1 MAYTIN
7 YYNGTI
13 LANIAD
19 GTLNTSTSLSL
30 AGRNFVGY
38 GEYLNE
44 NQLFLLENFAG
55 TSGPTNPI
63 RGQLWYNTSTQAI
76 SVYTGSTYT
85 ALANAE
91 VLASAISTTNT
102 NIRANVDTINTN
114 ILANVAVINAN
125 AGVQDTQITNLL
137 ANAATQNSSIV
148 TLTANAGAQSQR
160 LDSIDANVTAANAA
174 IALRATTYSPTLT
187 GNPRAPTATVAD
199 NSTSVATT
207 AYVMAQDSIRR
218 EYTDTNILANVGALE
233 ASTTTAIG
241 LRANIADPTF
251 TGTPAAPTAAAGT
264 RTTQLATT
272 AYVMAQDDTQRIYI
286 DTAIAGNVTTVT
298 TATNNNLA
306 FKAPLASPALTGVPT
321 APTATAGTNTTQIAT
336 TAFVRAAITGNTALW
351 QGSQRYIDSAAPDNA
366 IGNNGDFWFQYQ

>member
-30 AGRNFVGY
+30 AGKNFVGY

-55 TSGPTNPI
+55 NSGPTNPVA
-63 RGQLWYNTSTQAI
+63 GQLWYNTSTQAI
-76 SVYTGSTYT
+76 SVYTGSSYSTLTNATVT
-85 ALANAE
+85 ASTVSTINAQ
-91 VLASAISTTNT
+91 IQ
-102 NIRANVDTINTN
+102 ANVNVINTN

-125 AGVQDTQITNLL
+125 AAAQDTQITNLL

-160 LDSIDANVTAANAA
+160 LDSIDANITAANAA

-199 NSTSVATT
+199 NSTTIATT
-207 AYVMAQDSIRR
+207 AYVMAQDDLRR
-218 EYTDTNILANVGALE
+218 EYADTSILANVGALE
-233 ASTTTAIG
+233 SSTTTAIG
-241 LRANIADPTF
+241 LRANIASPTF
-251 TGTPAAPTAAAGT
+251 TGVPAAPTAGAGT

-272 AYVMAQDDTQRIYI
+272 AYVMAQDDTQRIYT
-286 DTAIAGNVTTVT
+286 DTAIASNISAVNS
-298 TATNNNLA
+298 ATNSNLV
-306 FKAPLASPALTGVPT
+306 FKANLASPVLTGTPT
-321 APTATAGTNTTQIAT
+321 APTATAGTNTTQLAT
-336 TAFVRAAITGNTALW
+336 TAFVAAAITGNTALW
-351 QGSQRYIDSAAPDNA
+351 QGSQRFIRSDAPDNA
-366 IGNNGDFWFQYQ
+366 EGNNGDFWFQYQ

>member
-55 TSGPTNPI
+55 NSGPTNPVA
-63 RGQLWYNTSTQAI
+63 GQLWYNTSTQAI
-76 SVYTGSTYT
+76 SVYTGSSYSTLTNATVT
-85 ALANAE
+85 ANTVSTINAQ
-91 VLASAISTTNT
+91 
-102 NIRANVDTINTN
+102 IRANVDVINTS
-114 ILANVAVINAN
+114 ILANVAVLNAN
-125 AGVQDTQITNLL
+125 AGVQDTQITNLW
-137 ANAATQNSSIV
+137 ANAATQDSSIV

-160 LDSIDANVTAANAA
+160 LDSIDANITAANAA

-199 NSTSVATT
+199 NSTTIATT
-207 AYVMAQDSIRR
+207 AYVMAQDDLRR
-218 EYTDTNILANVGALE
+218 EYADTSILANVGALE
-233 ASTTTAIG
+233 SSTTTAIG
-241 LRANIADPTF
+241 LRANIANPTF
-251 TGTPAAPTAAAGT
+251 TGAPAAPTAAAGT
-264 RTTQLATT
+264 RTTQIATT
-272 AYVMAQDDTQRIYI
+272 AYVMAQDDTRRIYI
-286 DTAIAGNVTTVT
+286 DTAIAGNVATVT

-306 FKAPLASPALTGVPT
+306 FKANLASPVLTGTPT
-321 APTATAGTNTTQIAT
+321 APTATAGTNTTQLAT
-336 TAFVRAAITGNTALW
+336 TAFVAAAITGNTALW
-351 QGSQRYIDSAAPDNA
+351 QGSQRFIRSDAPDNA
-366 IGNNGDFWFQYQ
+366 EGNNGDFWFQYQ